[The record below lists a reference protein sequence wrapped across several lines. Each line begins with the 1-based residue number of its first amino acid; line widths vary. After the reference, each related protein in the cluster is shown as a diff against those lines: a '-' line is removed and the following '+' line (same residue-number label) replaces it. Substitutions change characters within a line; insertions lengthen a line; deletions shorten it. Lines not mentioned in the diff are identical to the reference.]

1 MKKTI
6 VVSGLPRSGTSLMMR
21 LLDVSGYETV
31 RDLNF
36 EKALGEKRFNPYF
49 YEEKNYVKGEVD
61 DYKKIEGKAIKV
73 IVWGLKKIESE
84 NVKVIWID
92 RKKEKIINSWKR
104 YDRQKSVNSINTEEE
119 DYNLFIRMKKN
130 QLPRFEHQVISFE
143 ELMKNSKKELEKL
156 NKIRIDITE
165 EAIKEINPNI
175 SHI

>member
-1 MKKTI
+1 
-6 VVSGLPRSGTSLMMR
+6 
-21 LLDVSGYETV
+21 
-31 RDLNF
+31 
-36 EKALGEKRFNPYF
+36 
-49 YEEKNYVKGEVD
+49 
-61 DYKKIEGKAIKV
+61 
-73 IVWGLKKIESE
+73 
-84 NVKVIWID
+84 
-92 RKKEKIINSWKR
+92 
-104 YDRQKSVNSINTEEE
+104 VNSINTEEE